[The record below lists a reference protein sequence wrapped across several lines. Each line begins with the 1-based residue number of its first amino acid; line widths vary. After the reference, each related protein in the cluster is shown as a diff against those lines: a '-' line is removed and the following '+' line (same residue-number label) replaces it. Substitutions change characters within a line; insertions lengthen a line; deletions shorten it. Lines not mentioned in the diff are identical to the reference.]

1 MDAPRQHEGIV
12 RHAHVLTLAIG
23 NLVSHA
29 HVLTLAVG
37 HFIDAAHQVP
47 LETLEHRR
55 D

>member
-1 MDAPRQHEGIV
+1 M

>member
-1 MDAPRQHEGIV
+1 M
-12 RHAHVLTLAIG
+12 LTLAVG

-29 HVLTLAVG
+29 HMLTLAVG
-37 HFIDAAHQVP
+37 HFINAAHQVP